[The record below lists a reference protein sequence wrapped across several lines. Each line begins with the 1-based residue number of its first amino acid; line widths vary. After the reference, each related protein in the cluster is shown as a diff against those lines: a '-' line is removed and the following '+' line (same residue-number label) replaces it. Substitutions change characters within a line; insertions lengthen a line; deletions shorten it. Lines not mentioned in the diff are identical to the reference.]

1 MDTPES
7 LLFEALGLTKITW
20 KEAMKISAVLSE
32 MPEAQLEM
40 AEWVAERPNASKQE
54 LLDEAVRLMKE
65 TQKS

>member
-40 AEWVAERPNASKQE
+40 AEWVVERPNASKQE